1 MTLVAIRFHFDFIVA
16 NMLIHI
22 VAIGLFF
29 LLQLARGKLHF
40 GFFIGAQPAHSYN
53 CAQIYIVVITLV
65 VLLQLAHDTS
75 GNSVHFDFYRH
86 KYANTRS
93 SNWFILFVATGP
105 CTCCNLVFTLEVIV
119 VGKTELN

>member
-29 LLQLARGKLHF
+29 LLQLARG
-40 GFFIGAQPAHSYN
+40 
-53 CAQIYIVVITLV
+53 
-65 VLLQLAHDTS
+65 TS
-75 GNSVHFDFYRH
+75 
-86 KYANTRS
+86 
-93 SNWFILFVATGP
+93 
-105 CTCCNLVFTLEVIV
+105 CNLVFTLEVIV

>member
-40 GFFIGAQPAHSYN
+40 GFF
-53 CAQIYIVVITLV
+53 
-65 VLLQLAHDTS
+65 LL
-75 GNSVHFDFYRH
+75 
-86 KYANTRS
+86 
-93 SNWFILFVATGP
+93 
-105 CTCCNLVFTLEVIV
+105 
-119 VGKTELN
+119 ELNLHIHTIVPKYT

>member
-1 MTLVAIRFHFDFIVA
+1 
-16 NMLIHI
+16 
-22 VAIGLFF
+22 
-29 LLQLARGKLHF
+29 
-40 GFFIGAQPAHSYN
+40 
-53 CAQIYIVVITLV
+53 
-65 VLLQLAHDTS
+65 LQLAHDTR